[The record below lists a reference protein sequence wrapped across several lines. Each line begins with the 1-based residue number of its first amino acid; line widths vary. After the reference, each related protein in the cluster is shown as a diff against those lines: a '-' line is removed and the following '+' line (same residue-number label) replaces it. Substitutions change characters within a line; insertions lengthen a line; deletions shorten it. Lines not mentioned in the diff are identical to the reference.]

1 MPKTK
6 RLVKKPRYASVV
18 ALPALPPEQLAA
30 LRENIAVNGVL
41 VPILVDSDGPRRKI
55 IDGNYRKQIADELD
69 YDCPEIIHAGLDE
82 EEKRT
87 LARALNLARRQFSAE
102 QKREVIADQL
112 RETPDWSL
120 RRTAKMLGVDHK
132 TVASV
137 RGDLHS
143 TGEIPQFDK
152 TVGLDG
158 KSRSAAGMS
167 QERYTPVGIVDA
179 VRKVLKQIDLDP
191 ASSREANKI
200 VKASTYFTR
209 ETNGLGRCWRGKVFL
224 NPPFATWGEW
234 LAKLETEMAAGRVK
248 QAVIIGPPNI
258 GAFRPLLLRGGLLF
272 VPTERPKFYDP
283 IEDRLVFPPFGSLVC
298 YLGAERDRFVEVFGE
313 QGLILRQV

>member
-6 RLVKKPRYASVV
+6 RLVKKPRYTSVV

-41 VPILVDSDGPRRKI
+41 VPILVDSNGPRRKI
-55 IDGNYRKQIADELD
+55 IDGNYRKAIADELD
-69 YDCPEIIHAGLDE
+69 YDCPEIVHAGLDE

-137 RGDLHS
+137 RDELQS
-143 TGEIPQFDK
+143 TGEIPQFDR

-167 QERYTPVGIVDA
+167 QERYTPAGIVDA

-191 ASSREANKI
+191 ASSRQANKI
-200 VKASTYFTR
+200 VKASSYFTR
-209 ETNGLGRCWRGKVFL
+209 ETNGLERRWTGRVFL
-224 NPPFATWGEW
+224 NPPFDAWPTW
-234 LAKLETEMAAGRVK
+234 LAKLEEEIAAGRVK
-248 QAVIIGPPNI
+248 KAVIVGPANI
-258 GAFRPLLLRGGLLF
+258 SAFRPLLLRGGLLL
-272 VPTERPKFYDP
+272 VPNERPRFYDP
-283 IEDRLVFPPFGSLVC
+283 TEDRLVDPPFGSLVC
-298 YLGAERDRFVEVFGE
+298 YLGKEKERFVEVFGK